1 MGLLSVLV
9 MLMVSGIDMSDEDIV
24 SKQVYVE
31 TLRTEIEKI
40 DSEMLR
46 CQKAKSGWTAATVVG
61 GVGVV
66 ATGTA
71 AIIQGVKLG
80 KQNKERKDNQQK
92 ENK

>member
-46 CQKAKSGWTAATVVG
+46 CQKTKSGWTAATVVG